1 MALASV
7 QKCLALPPGFSLC
20 AVSERALRRSRGRS
34 GKGYYFD
41 FIRLKSNYDK
51 HMPMATPSI
60 SHMFALQEQFR
71 RMESEG
77 YEQRFRRHREMGA
90 RVRDWAGRKFGL
102 FAEEGARSETV
113 TCITNTRAID
123 VSELIRK
130 LADRGFGLGNGYG
143 KLKEKTFR
151 VGHMGDHT
159 VDGIAGLLEAIDA
172 ALSESG

>member
-1 MALASV
+1 
-7 QKCLALPPGFSLC
+7 
-20 AVSERALRRSRGRS
+20 
-34 GKGYYFD
+34 
-41 FIRLKSNYDK
+41 
-51 HMPMATPSI
+51 
-60 SHMFALQEQFR
+60 MFALQEQFR

-123 VSELIRK
+123 VSGLILK

-143 KLKEKTFR
+143 RLKEKTFR